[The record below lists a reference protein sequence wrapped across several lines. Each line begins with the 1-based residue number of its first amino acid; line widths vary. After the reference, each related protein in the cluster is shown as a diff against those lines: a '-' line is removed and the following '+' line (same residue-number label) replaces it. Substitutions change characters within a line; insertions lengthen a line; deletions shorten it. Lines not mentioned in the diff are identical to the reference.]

1 MVVANHESILDSFA
15 LVGVFPEPV
24 VFVAG
29 GDLATHPITGPF
41 LRGLGATFVR
51 LDDGTDRS
59 SVRAVLAELAGLARA
74 GHRLVFFPEGGLSPG
89 PGCAGS
95 NWERSSWPARRQPC
109 LPVAILGTRDLFPP
123 GARLPRRDAVEVRF
137 GETLGTAPSGWKG
150 RLRGSSGQGRDRG
163 VARGRRA

>member
-15 LVGVFPEPV
+15 FLGVFPEPV

-41 LRGLGATFVR
+41 LRGLGAAFVR

-74 GHRLVFFPEGGLSPG
+74 GYRLVFFPEGGLSPE

-95 NWERSSWPARRQPC
+95 SWGRSSSPARSVN
-109 LPVAILGTRDLFPP
+109 LSVPVAILGTRDLLPP
-123 GARLPRRDAVEVRF
+123 GARLPRRHAVEVRF
-137 GETLGTAPSGWKG
+137 GETLGTAP
-150 RLRGSSGQGRDRG
+150 
-163 VARGRRA
+163 ARVEGARETLVRPGARSRRC